1 MNSCELRIFLDG
13 AMPDWAAIGTARTIC
28 LMDSTHQLEKLVLNA
43 VDAGAFAFV
52 CCGEQADQVEDSID
66 EALERSEDM
75 FDIMTTA
82 HNGETVDDIA
92 FFIAVALGGDEP
104 FRVLAFVQ
112 SDDKQALAVCEALK
126 GYAAVPA

>member
-1 MNSCELRIFLDG
+1 MSSCELRIFPDG
-13 AMPDWAAIGTARTIC
+13 ALPDWAALGAARTIC
-28 LMDSTHQLEKLVLNA
+28 LMDSTYQLEELVLNA

-52 CCGEQADQVEDSID
+52 CCGELADQVEDSID
-66 EALERSEDM
+66 EVLERSEHM

-112 SDDKQALAVCEALK
+112 SDDEHALAVCEALK